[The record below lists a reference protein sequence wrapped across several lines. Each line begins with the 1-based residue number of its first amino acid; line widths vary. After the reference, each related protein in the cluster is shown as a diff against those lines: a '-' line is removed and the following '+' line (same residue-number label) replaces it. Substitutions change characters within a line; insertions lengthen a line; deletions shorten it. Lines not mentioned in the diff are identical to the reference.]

1 MTTDERGQIL
11 VTARLLEAAG
21 KLDWLSTGLT
31 LLAAAQLVF
40 GAPSVFDLVVI
51 VLGIMAKTCSI
62 LIAFDAKL
70 LRDVALETIT
80 AVDLDAA
87 FPAKARRD
95 WPTRLSG
102 AQRLVTIFAVT
113 TVAQCVG
120 IVVIG
125 IAR

>member
-11 VTARLLEAAG
+11 VTVRLLEAAG

-40 GAPSVFDLVVI
+40 GAPSVFDLGVI
-51 VLGIMAKTCSI
+51 LLGIAAKTCSI

-70 LRDVALETIT
+70 LHDVALEKIT

-95 WPTRLSG
+95 WTARLSG